1 MTRQNEPTE
10 RISSEP
16 TEPIP
21 DRSPEGET
29 AGRTISPLRRPLL
42 GWAVA
47 GVVFGAALGVS
58 IWQAGER
65 ADLQEE
71 LAGTA
76 AELRQTQRRIT
87 RLSESLERAVGRSV
101 GLSRG
106 IDTCVGALDDQVN
119 LFNALARELSA
130 VRAFDQSRAESFHR
144 RAQDLRRAA
153 NRSLGRCRGAGATA

>member
-1 MTRQNEPTE
+1 MTRQGD
-10 RISSEP
+10 P

-21 DRSPEGET
+21 SESTEPIP
-29 AGRTISPLRRPLL
+29 GRTSEPGGDRPPLFRRPLL

-47 GVVFGAALGVS
+47 GVVFGAAVGIS

-65 ADLQEE
+65 TDLRQQ
-71 LAGTA
+71 LAATT

-87 RLSESLERAVGRSV
+87 QLSQSLERAVGRSV
-101 GLSRG
+101 GLSKG

-119 LFNALARELSA
+119 LFNILARELNA
-130 VRAFDQSRAESFHR
+130 VRAFNASQAESLHR
-144 RAQDLRRAA
+144 RAQDLLRTA